1 MKRGAG
7 RIPVALGALAVLLVL
22 APVLTAP
29 TERALGERY
38 VDGFGTQWWFWYAG
52 ELVAGRASF
61 FHTDLLFYPTGKDVF
76 THTGGNLLDAMLA
89 LPLRAL
95 LGNTAGYNA
104 WIGVVVA
111 TNFAAGTRLGRVAT
125 GLPGWPAGV
134 ALSLNPYVL
143 NELAGG
149 RPTQAWLALPAL
161 ALAGVWG
168 ATTVTEAVLTGIA
181 VAASGWLYWYGGLVA
196 GLLATVLGLVRI
208 TTDRHRLRR
217 SLYLCISALIAAVLV
232 APGVLLM
239 RDALASGSVPGLLA
253 LNGTGPIAPLAMQT
267 VEGDSAGLHV
277 LAPLLGVAGSLIDD
291 NGLRFVGAEPSLG
304 FASAGAAVLGLALAV
319 RARRWELVAGALC
332 VALVAAI
339 AATGPAIVVGSGFVV
354 NRPWVWAAS
363 HVDLLRRW
371 WWPGRAIF
379 GLYLGLAMVI
389 PLLGRLR
396 GLSWLFAAA
405 VTIELLR
412 TGDLPSPTW
421 DAREPAPLRC
431 LAAAPPGAVIDLPFL
446 ADQHNLWF
454 QTVHHHPLLSGMLVK
469 KPAFGS
475 AGALKLRAENG
486 FLDRLLAYGELKVT
500 QEPSFDLA
508 ERDALVAGG
517 FRYVVV
523 DLSRME
529 GAAAGR
535 GGSTFNKSMWPRV
548 RRLLRPMIGEPQA
561 EDEGAAVYT
570 LDGSTLGCPPPSP

>member
-1 MKRGAG
+1 MKLRER
-7 RIPVALGALAVLLVL
+7 RIAQVLGGLAVLVVL
-22 APVLTAP
+22 APVLLAP

-89 LPLRAL
+89 LPLRAI

-104 WIGVVVA
+104 WIAVVVA
-111 TNFAAGTRLGRVAT
+111 TNFAAGARLGRIAT
-125 GLPGWPAGV
+125 GLPGWPAGI

-168 ATTVTEAVLTGIA
+168 ATTLVEAVLTGLA
-181 VAASGWLYWYGGLVA
+181 VAASGWLYWYGGLVV
-196 GLLATVLGLVRI
+196 GLLAAVLGLVRI
-208 TTDRHRLRR
+208 VTDRSRNRR
-217 SLYLCISALIAAVLV
+217 ALYLAVSAMVAGIVV
-232 APGVLLM
+232 APGVILM
-239 RDALASGSVPGLLA
+239 RDALASGAVPGLLA
-253 LNGTGPIAPLAMQT
+253 LNGAGPIAPLAMT
-267 VEGDSAGLHV
+267 TMEGDSAGLHV
-277 LAPLLGVAGSLIDD
+277 LAPFLGVAGSLIDD
-291 NGLRFVGAEPSLG
+291 EGLRFVGAEPSLG
-304 FASAGAAVLGLALAV
+304 FATAGAALVGLVLAA

-379 GLYLGLAMVI
+379 GLYLGLVMVI
-389 PLLGRLR
+389 PLLARVR
-396 GLSWLFAAA
+396 GLSWVFLAA
-405 VTIELLR
+405 VMIELVR
-412 TGDLPSPTW
+412 TGDLPAPTW

-431 LAAAPPGAVIDLPFL
+431 LADAPPGAVVDLPFL

-475 AGALKLRAENG
+475 AGALQLRAENG

-500 QEPSFDLA
+500 QDPSFNPA
-508 ERDALVAGG
+508 EREALVALG

-535 GGSTFNKSMWPRV
+535 GGATFNKSMWPRL
-548 RRLLRPMIGEPQA
+548 RRLLTPMIGEPQA
-561 EDEGAAVYT
+561 EGDGAAVYT
-570 LDGSTLGCPPPSP
+570 LDGSKLGCLASSP